1 MFKRLAF
8 NRLATLLPLAA
19 AAIAT
24 AQPVQT
30 NLRIWFDASDPAART
45 LDTTPPTTVS
55 SLSNKAATGG
65 TIFNTSKNQQ
75 PLFLAAERNGRDVIR
90 FDGIDD
96 VLRNLAFSSTSMSE
110 GTFFI
115 VFAPMSSNGGF
126 PGLVSTSASGQNDY
140 LTGINIDLG
149 SGFQS
154 SFSYLNIEGPKLIT
168 PGGRNYRTTGRSN
181 PFGQWHLIQV
191 NYWSSRLELVVDG
204 DREGRVTFT
213 APAALNINEVRLGAR
228 WYASGERGYGDI
240 KLAEVLI
247 YDSAADCDTLNQSAL
262 YLAAKYNIPTSYA
275 PPGCTADFNVD
286 CTIDFFDY
294 LDFVAAFSANA
305 PNADFNGDT
314 VIDFFDYLD
323 FVAAFSSSC

>member
-1 MFKRLAF
+1 MPRRFAALIPF
-8 NRLATLLPLAA
+8 IAA
-19 AAIAT
+19 AAN

-30 NLRIWFDASDPAART
+30 NLRMWFDASDAAART
-45 LDTTPPTTVS
+45 LDTNAPTTIS
-55 SLSNKAATGG
+55 SLLNKASSGG
-65 TIFNTSKNQQ
+65 TIFNATKNQQ
-75 PLFLAAERNGRDVIR
+75 PLLLAAERNGRDAMR
-90 FDGIDD
+90 FDGIND
-96 VLRNLAFSSTSMSE
+96 VLRNTAFSNTAMSE

-115 VFAPMSSNGGF
+115 VFAPMSSNGSY
-126 PGLVSTSASGQNDY
+126 PGLISTGASGQNDY

-154 SFSYLNIEGPKLIT
+154 SFNYLNIEGPKLIT
-168 PGGRNYRTTGRSN
+168 PGGRNYRTTGHSN
-181 PFGQWHLIQV
+181 PFGQWHLLQV

-228 WYASGERGYGDI
+228 WYAGGERGYGDI
-240 KLAEVLI
+240 KLAEVLV
-247 YDSAADCDTLNQSAL
+247 YDSAADCDTLNLSAL
-262 YLAAKYNIPTSYA
+262 YLANKYGIATSYV
-275 PPGCTADFNVD
+275 PPGCLADFNVD

-294 LDFVAAFSANA
+294 LDFVAAFSSDA
-305 PNADFNGDT
+305 PNADFNADT